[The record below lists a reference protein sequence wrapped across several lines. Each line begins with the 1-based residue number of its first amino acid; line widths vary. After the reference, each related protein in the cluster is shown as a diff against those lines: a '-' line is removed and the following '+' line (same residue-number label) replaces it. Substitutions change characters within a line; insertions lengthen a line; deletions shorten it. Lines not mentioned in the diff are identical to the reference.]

1 MVNYGADVS
10 TRLDRVFAAL
20 SDPTRRAIVARLARG
35 EANVG
40 ELAAP
45 FDMTLPA
52 ITKHLK
58 VLERAG
64 LLSREIDGRV
74 HRCKLIA
81 QPIEEAVAWIERH
94 QKFWNQQLDA
104 LSAYFARPAAK
115 KKPART
121 ARRPRR
127 Q

>member
-1 MVNYGADVS
+1 MVNYTADES
-10 TRLDRVFAAL
+10 AKLNRVFAAL

-45 FDMTLPA
+45 FDMSMPA

-64 LLSREIDGRV
+64 LLHREIDGRV
-74 HRCKLIA
+74 HRCRLA
-81 QPIEEAVAWIERH
+81 AGPMDDAVAWIARH
-94 QKFWNQQLDA
+94 RKFWNQQLDGLA
-104 LSAYFARPAAK
+104 AYLAQSA
-115 KKPART
+115 KPRASRK
-121 ARRPRR
+121 RRPHRT
-127 Q
+127 

>member
-1 MVNYGADVS
+1 MVNY
-10 TRLDRVFAAL
+10 TRDESSRLSSVFSAL
-20 SDPTRRAIVARLARG
+20 SDPTRRAIIARLARG
-35 EANVG
+35 EANAG

-64 LLSREIDGRV
+64 LLHREIDGRV
-74 HRCKLIA
+74 HRCRLVAGPMDDAI
-81 QPIEEAVAWIERH
+81 AWITRH
-94 QKFWNQQLDA
+94 RKFWNDQLDGLA
-104 LSAYFARPAAK
+104 AYLAQGAK
-115 KKPART
+115 GKPRRK
-121 ARRPRR
+121 RRPHR